1 MNDVD
6 DGCLATGE
14 ESLNNLVVH
23 ANRVVVVSLEFI
35 MSSTILT
42 KKSKSCAKNN
52 NNNTN
57 NNNNKLRR
65 VKVVSKSLHSS

>member
-23 ANRVVVVSLEFI
+23 ATRVVVVSLEFI

-52 NNNTN
+52 NNN
-57 NNNNKLRR
+57 NNKLRR

>member
-23 ANRVVVVSLEFI
+23 ATRVVKVFLEFI

-42 KKSKSCAKNN
+42 KKSNSCAKKKINN
-52 NNNTN
+52 N

-65 VKVVSKSLHSS
+65 VKVVS

>member
-23 ANRVVVVSLEFI
+23 ATRVVKVFLEFI

-42 KKSKSCAKNN
+42 KKSNSCAK
-52 NNNTN
+52 
-57 NNNNKLRR
+57 K
-65 VKVVSKSLHSS
+65 